1 MCNCP
6 HNKKKN
12 LIHLKVS
19 ADSATWSLEENN
31 KLLTINYL
39 LLNLNITA
47 TKYIIGDISGGLDK
61 RPELHFFE
69 RYSNLVFKKISSGT
83 WRIYRSPSLR
93 FKVED
98 IRSSENNPPF
108 KQTSFSGGQVS
119 ETEGCPRAL

>member
-1 MCNCP
+1 MYKPDFGKVLWNWLYIDIYMVLLWKFYKKKMCNCP

-69 RYSNLVFKKISSGT
+69 RYSNLVFKNI
-83 WRIYRSPSLR
+83 
-93 FKVED
+93 
-98 IRSSENNPPF
+98 
-108 KQTSFSGGQVS
+108 
-119 ETEGCPRAL
+119 